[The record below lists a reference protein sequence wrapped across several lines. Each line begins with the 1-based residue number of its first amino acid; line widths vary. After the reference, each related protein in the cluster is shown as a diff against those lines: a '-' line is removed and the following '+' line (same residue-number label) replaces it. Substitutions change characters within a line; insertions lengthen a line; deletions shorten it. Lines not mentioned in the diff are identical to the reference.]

1 MIMKYID
8 VHCHIFPS
16 AIAGKVIDA
25 LETFYGYHWQGT
37 GALDDLLRSI
47 RKAGIN
53 KSVIFSSA
61 TKPAQVPAI
70 NQFIHT
76 LQSQYPEL
84 FIGFGTMHPEYPHF
98 REEIAKMCDLGLNG
112 FKFHPDFQQFCID
125 DERMLPVYEEAE
137 KRNMTL
143 LFHIGDYRTPY
154 SKPER
159 LKRIHKMFP
168 SLKLIAAHMGGYSEW
183 EQAWQHLIGEEIY
196 LDVSST
202 MFSLS
207 PQEVRKMV
215 QAHGIDKVLFASDYP
230 AVHHRKAVE
239 DVLRMGF
246 SREDNEKIFYKN
258 AEKLL
263 NITL

>member
-1 MIMKYID
+1 MKYLD

-25 LETFYGYHWQGT
+25 LESFYGYHWQGT

-47 RKAGIN
+47 RRAKIN

-70 NQFIHT
+70 NQFIST
-76 LQSQYPEL
+76 LLKQYPEL
-84 FIGFGTMHPEYPHF
+84 FIGFGTMHPDYPHF
-98 REEIAKMCDLGLNG
+98 KEEIRKMQEMGLKG

-125 DERMLPVYEEAE
+125 DEKMLPIYEEAS
-137 KRNMTL
+137 RAGMPL

-159 LKRIHKMFP
+159 LLRIHKMYP
-168 SLKLIAAHMGGYSEW
+168 ELKLIAAHMGGYSEW
-183 EQAWQHLIGEEIY
+183 DRAWKNLIGKEIY
-196 LDVSST
+196 MDVSST
-202 MFSLS
+202 MFALS
-207 PQEVRKMV
+207 PREVRAMIE
-215 QAHGIDKVLFASDYP
+215 AHGVDKVLFASDYP
-230 AVHHRKAVE
+230 AVCHRKAVE

-246 SREDNEKIFYKN
+246 SQEDNEKIFYRN

>member
-1 MIMKYID
+1 MKYID

-16 AIAGKVIDA
+16 VIAGKVIDA
-25 LETFYGYHWQGT
+25 LETFYGYRWQGSGT
-37 GALDDLLRSI
+37 LDDLLRSI
-47 RKAGIN
+47 RRAQIT

-70 NQFIHT
+70 NHFIHT

-84 FIGFGTMHPEYPHF
+84 FIGFGTMHPEYPYY
-98 REEIAKMCDLGLNG
+98 REEIAKMCDLGLKG
-112 FKFHPDFQQFCID
+112 FKFHPDFQQFCVD
-125 DERMLPVYEEAE
+125 DERMLPVYEEAQ
-137 KRNMTL
+137 KREMPL
-143 LFHIGDYRTPY
+143 LFHIGDRRTTF
-154 SKPER
+154 SKPQR

-168 SLKLIAAHMGGYSEW
+168 SLKIIAAHMGGYSEW
-183 EQAWQHLIGEEIY
+183 EQAWEHLIGTDVY

-202 MFSLS
+202 LFALT
-207 PQEVRKMV
+207 PQEMRKMAE
-215 QAHGIDKVLFASDYP
+215 AHGLDRILFASDYP
-230 AVHHRKAVE
+230 AVCHKKAIE

-263 NITL
+263 KIKL